1 MTSQKEE
8 LGRDDLK
15 RLVDSLP
22 DSELHVAR
30 RYLQFLSYHNDP
42 LAWSLDQAPY
52 DDEPVTGRDLEA
64 IEEANEDIAA
74 ARVVSHEEIKRELGL

>member
-1 MTSQKEE
+1 MTSQLEK

-15 RLVDSLP
+15 RLIDGLP
-22 DSELHVAR
+22 DSELHAAR
-30 RYLQFLSYHNDP
+30 RYLQFLSYHNDA

-52 DDEPVTGRDLEA
+52 DDEPVSNEDWEA

-74 ARVVSHEEIKRELGL
+74 SRVVSHEEIKRELGL